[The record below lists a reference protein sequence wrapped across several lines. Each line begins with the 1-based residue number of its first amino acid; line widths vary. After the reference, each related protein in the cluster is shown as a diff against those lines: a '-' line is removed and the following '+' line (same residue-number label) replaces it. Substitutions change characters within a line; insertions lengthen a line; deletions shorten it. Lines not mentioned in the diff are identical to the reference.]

1 MNMKILNEIKKKV
14 KPGKTV
20 YYMDKNNKFDPN
32 TIFDPNNDLE
42 KDAKNQNN
50 WQKILEAIYD
60 GQGSQYVVSPN
71 KSSKTEF
78 TVIDKKNNKNFI
90 VKMHLKDNALVIENL
105 LDKNKTTIIETASVM
120 DSDKDTP
127 TADKQVDRLIKNLKS
142 FSNKSPKE
150 LKEYLTSIIKTI

>member
-14 KPGKTV
+14 KPGETV

-42 KDAKNQNN
+42 KDVKNQNN

-71 KSSKTEF
+71 KSSKQ
-78 TVIDKKNNKNFI
+78 
-90 VKMHLKDNALVIENL
+90 NL
-105 LDKNKTTIIETASVM
+105 LL
-120 DSDKDTP
+120 
-127 TADKQVDRLIKNLKS
+127 LIKK
-142 FSNKSPKE
+142 
-150 LKEYLTSIIKTI
+150 IIKILPLKCI

>member
-14 KPGKTV
+14 KPGNTV

-32 TIFDPNNDLE
+32 TVLDLNNDFE
-42 KDAKNQNN
+42 KFVKNQNN

-90 VKMHLKDNALVIENL
+90 VKMHLNDNALVIENL
-105 LDKNKTTIIETASVM
+105 LDKKKTTIIETASVM
-120 DSDKDTP
+120 DSTKDTP

>member
-60 GQGSQYVVSPN
+60 KHGSQYVVSPN
-71 KSSKTEF
+71 NSSKTEF
-78 TVIDKKNNKNFI
+78 TVIDKKNNKNFT
-90 VKMHLKDNALVIENL
+90 VKMHLEKNALVIKNL
-105 LDKNKTTIIETASVM
+105 MDKNKTTIIEIASVM
-120 DSDKDTP
+120 DSAKDTP
-127 TADKQVDRLIKNLKS
+127 SATTQVDNLIKNLKS

>member
-14 KPGKTV
+14 KPGNTV

-42 KDAKNQNN
+42 KDAENQNN

-78 TVIDKKNNKNFI
+78 TVTDKKNNKNFI
-90 VKMHLKDNALVIENL
+90 VKMHLNDSALVIENL
-105 LDKNKTTIIETASVM
+105 LDKKKTIIIETASVM
-120 DSDKDTP
+120 DSAKDTP

>member
-14 KPGKTV
+14 KPGETV

-32 TIFDPNNDLE
+32 TILDLNNDFE
-42 KDAKNQNN
+42 KFVKNQNN

-60 GQGSQYVVSPN
+60 KQGSQYVVSPN
-71 KSSKTEF
+71 KSKTDF
-78 TVIDKKNNKNFI
+78 TVIDKKNNKNFT
-90 VKMHLKDNALVIENL
+90 VKMHFKDNALMIENL

>member
-14 KPGKTV
+14 KPGQTLH
-20 YYMDKNNKFDPN
+20 YMDKNNKFDPN

-105 LDKNKTTIIETASVM
+105 LDQKKTTIIETASVM
-120 DSDKDTP
+120 DSTKDTP
-127 TADKQVDRLIKNLKS
+127 TADTQVDRLIKNLKS
-142 FSNKSPKE
+142 FSNKSPKD
-150 LKEYLTSIIKTI
+150 LKEYLASVIKTI

>member
-1 MNMKILNEIKKKV
+1 MNIKILNEIKKKV

-42 KDAKNQNN
+42 KDVKNQNN

-90 VKMHLKDNALVIENL
+90 VKMHFTDHALVIENL

-120 DSDKDTP
+120 DSTKDTP
-127 TADKQVDRLIKNLKS
+127 TADTQVDRLIKNLKS

>member
-1 MNMKILNEIKKKV
+1 MNILNEIKKKV

-32 TIFDPNNDLE
+32 TIFDPNNELE
-42 KDAKNQNN
+42 KDVKNQNN

-90 VKMHLKDNALVIENL
+90 VKMHLKDNALVIVNL
-105 LDKNKTTIIETASVM
+105 LDQKKTTIIETSSAMNS
-120 DSDKDTP
+120 SKETP

>member
-1 MNMKILNEIKKKV
+1 MNILNEIKKKV
-14 KPGKTV
+14 KPGETV
-20 YYMDKNNKFDPN
+20 YYMDKNNKFDTN
-32 TIFDPNNDLE
+32 TILDLNNDFE
-42 KDAKNQNN
+42 KFVKNQNN

-71 KSSKTEF
+71 KSSKTDF
-78 TVIDKKNNKNFI
+78 TVIDKKNNKNFT
-90 VKMHLKDNALVIENL
+90 VKIHFKDNALVIENL

-120 DSDKDTP
+120 DSTKDTP

-142 FSNKSPKE
+142 FSNKSPKD

>member
-1 MNMKILNEIKKKV
+1 MMKILNEIKKKV
-14 KPGKTV
+14 KPGDTLR
-20 YYMDKNNKFDPN
+20 YMDKNNKFNPN
-32 TIFDPNNDLE
+32 TILDVNNNLE
-42 KDAKNQNN
+42 KIVKNQQN

-60 GQGSQYVVSPN
+60 KHGSQYVVSPN

-78 TVIDKKNNKNFI
+78 TVIDKKNNKNFT
-90 VKMHLKDNALVIENL
+90 VKMHLDKNALVIKNL
-105 LDKNKTTIIETASVM
+105 MDKNKTTIIETASVM

>member
-1 MNMKILNEIKKKV
+1 MDIKILNEIKKKV
-14 KPGKTV
+14 KPGNTV
-20 YYMDKNNKFDPN
+20 YYMDKNNKFNPN
-32 TIFDPNNDLE
+32 TIFDPNNELE
-42 KDAKNQNN
+42 KDVKNQNN

-90 VKMHLKDNALVIENL
+90 VKMHLKDNALVIVNL
-105 LDKNKTTIIETASVM
+105 LDQKKTTIIETSSAMNS
-120 DSDKDTP
+120 SKETP

-150 LKEYLTSIIKTI
+150 LKEYLASVIKTI

>member
-1 MNMKILNEIKKKV
+1 MMKILNEIKKKV
-14 KPGKTV
+14 KPGETV

-32 TIFDPNNDLE
+32 TILDVNNNLE
-42 KDAKNQNN
+42 KIIKNQNN

-60 GQGSQYVVSPN
+60 KQGSQYVVSPN

-78 TVIDKKNNKNFI
+78 TVIDKKNNKNFT
-90 VKMHLKDNALVIENL
+90 VKMHLDKNALVIENL
-105 LDKNKTTIIETASVM
+105 MDKKKTTIIERSSVM
-120 DSDKDTP
+120 DSTKDTP

-142 FSNKSPKE
+142 FSNKSPKD

>member
-1 MNMKILNEIKKKV
+1 MNILNEIKKKV

-32 TIFDPNNDLE
+32 TVLDLNNDFE
-42 KDAKNQNN
+42 KFVKNQNN

-90 VKMHLKDNALVIENL
+90 VKMHLKGNALVIENL
-105 LDKNKTTIIETASVM
+105 LDKKKTIIIETASVM
-120 DSDKDTP
+120 DSAVDTP

>member
-1 MNMKILNEIKKKV
+1 MNILNEIKKKV
-14 KPGKTV
+14 KPGTTV

-32 TIFDPNNDLE
+32 TVLDLNNDFE
-42 KDAKNQNN
+42 KFVKNQNN

-60 GQGSQYVVSPN
+60 EQGSQYVVSPN
-71 KSSKTEF
+71 RSSKTDF

-90 VKMHLKDNALVIENL
+90 VKIHFKDNALVIENL

>member
-1 MNMKILNEIKKKV
+1 MNILNEIKKKV
-14 KPGKTV
+14 KPGETV

-32 TIFDPNNDLE
+32 TVLDLNNDFE
-42 KDAKNQNN
+42 KFVKNQNN

-120 DSDKDTP
+120 DSAIDTP
-127 TADKQVDRLIKNLKS
+127 SATKQVDRLIKNLKS
-142 FSNKSPKE
+142 FSNKSPKD